1 MVYQGPSRGCATCR
15 KRRIKCDEGRPACN
29 NCLKRKQECPGYRDD
44 FDIMLKDQTT
54 SVPQKAKRKQAAKD
68 KKRAQERRQESAE
81 EEFGPNSSPDLNTSQ
96 ALTVS
101 AMPVDHE
108 MASLYFFFTNYVA
121 TTRDPTV
128 SRGYFE
134 YLLPAYS
141 RVMPSSPLSLA
152 TSAVAVNLSQM
163 WMQRGP
169 DTLLARSIFQKALTS
184 LKDDISDPVKA
195 MTDETLLTVL
205 LLEFYEAVG
214 SRFQNKDSS
223 ATHQSGAVALIKHR
237 GAANFKSEVGKR
249 LLIAVRS
256 QVITHAV
263 QTKKKIDF
271 DPDIW
276 DDQDEMPINP
286 AINLDKLVAG
296 LANLQVQESSSFS
309 RSASPTTPASISSF
323 STTSPSSSIQS
334 LFNAAVELDSR
345 LSVWPTQVP
354 DNWHPVAVSSPELV
368 HSSIFE
374 AGVYGD
380 SCDVYYS
387 LHVTVLYNQYRCAR
401 LAVLKIILKCCS
413 IMGNQF
419 MGGFRSTQE
428 HARREIQAL
437 VDEICASA
445 PFYLGNRTK
454 AGLID
459 DTDGIY
465 YPQMPIMK
473 NEFADKDP
481 EFFEHALDMA
491 RRRHSRLAA
500 ALGGHFLISTL
511 LAVIRTVQ
519 DPDLIAANE
528 APILRKGQVKW
539 ILQQFDRI
547 RAIYCIPKP
556 ARALISPELSSTQGK
571 HDSDDEDVEIIPRTY
586 AGNRNLFEQEAWMTA
601 IRGKH
606 PSRPLT

>member
-1 MVYQGPSRGCATCR
+1 
-15 KRRIKCDEGRPACN
+15 
-29 NCLKRKQECPGYRDD
+29 
-44 FDIMLKDQTT
+44 
-54 SVPQKAKRKQAAKD
+54 
-68 KKRAQERRQESAE
+68 
-81 EEFGPNSSPDLNTSQ
+81 
-96 ALTVS
+96 
-101 AMPVDHE
+101 
-108 MASLYFFFTNYVA
+108 MASLCFFFTNYVA

-134 YLLPAYS
+134 YLLPVFS

-195 MTDETLLTVL
+195 KNDETLLTVL

-237 GAANFKSEVGKR
+237 GAENFKSEVGKR

-263 QTKKKIDF
+263 QTKKRIDF
-271 DPDIW
+271 DPEVW
-276 DDQDEMPINP
+276 DDQDEMPVNP

-296 LANLQVQESSSFS
+296 LANLQVQETSTFS
-309 RSASPTTPASISSF
+309 RCPSPMTPVSMSSF
-323 STTSPSSSIQS
+323 STSSPSSSTQN
-334 LFNAAVELDSR
+334 LFNAALELDTR
-345 LSVWPTQVP
+345 LSVWPKQVP
-354 DNWHPVAVSSPELV
+354 DNWHPVAVSSPDLV
-368 HSSIFE
+368 HPSIFE

-380 SCDVYYS
+380 TCDVYYS

-413 IMGNQF
+413 IMGSDV
-419 MGGFRSTQE
+419 MGGFKPTQDY
-428 HARREIQAL
+428 ARREMQAL
-437 VDEICASA
+437 VDEICDSA

-465 YPQMPIMK
+465 YPQMPIIK
-473 NEFADKDP
+473 DELADKNP
-481 EFFEHALDMA
+481 EFFQHALDMA
-491 RRRHSRLAA
+491 RKGHARLAA
-500 ALGGHFLISTL
+500 ALGGHFLISTF
-511 LAVIRTVQ
+511 LAVIRTIQ
-519 DPDLIAANE
+519 DPDLIATNE
-528 APILRKGQVKW
+528 EPILRKGQVRW
-539 ILQQFDRI
+539 ILQQFDRLRI
-547 RAIYCIPKP
+547 VYNIPRTGK
-556 ARALISPELSSTQGK
+556 ALPSPELSSIQER
-571 HDSDDEDVEIIPRTY
+571 HDSDHGDVEIIPRTY
-586 AGNRNLFEQEAWMTA
+586 AGNRNLFEHEAWMTA

-606 PSRPLT
+606 PSRPLN